1 MENAAPKFKRIL
13 LKVSGEALAG
23 EKKTGLDFAVI
34 GRVCDAIA
42 QCVAMGVQ
50 VGVVI
55 GGGNFWRGAKDGGG
69 KMERTRADHMGMLAT
84 VMNCLAVSDVMEQK
98 HILVRVMTAADMR
111 TFAEPYTCLRAVSH
125 LEEGKVVLFGGGSGC
140 PYFSTDTAAVLRAA
154 EIGADAILLA
164 KNIDGVYSADPRQDP
179 SAVKYDAITY
189 DEVLAQHL
197 AVMDSTA
204 TSLAMD
210 NNIPVFVFA
219 LSDPENIV
227 RAVCGEAVGT
237 IVTK

>member
-1 MENAAPKFKRIL
+1 M
-13 LKVSGEALAG
+13 
-23 EKKTGLDFAVI
+23 
-34 GRVCDAIA
+34 
-42 QCVAMGVQ
+42 
-50 VGVVI
+50 
-55 GGGNFWRGAKDGGG
+55 
-69 KMERTRADHMGMLAT
+69 
-84 VMNCLAVSDVMEQK
+84 
-98 HILVRVMTAADMR
+98 
-111 TFAEPYTCLRAVSH
+111 
-125 LEEGKVVLFGGGSGC
+125 
-140 PYFSTDTAAVLRAA
+140 
-154 EIGADAILLA
+154 
-164 KNIDGVYSADPRQDP
+164 
-179 SAVKYDAITY
+179 KYDAITY

>member
-1 MENAAPKFKRIL
+1 MENAAPKFKRVL

-98 HILVRVMTAADMR
+98 EIPVRVMTAADMR
-111 TFAEPYTCLRAVSH
+111 TFAETYTCLRAVSH

-179 SAVKYDAITY
+179 TAVKYDTITY

-219 LSDPENIV
+219 LSDSENIV